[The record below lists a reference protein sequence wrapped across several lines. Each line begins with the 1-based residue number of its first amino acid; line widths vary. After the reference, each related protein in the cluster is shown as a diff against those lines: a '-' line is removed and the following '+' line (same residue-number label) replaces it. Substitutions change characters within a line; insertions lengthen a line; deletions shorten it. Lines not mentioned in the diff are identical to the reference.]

1 MNRKIVLKAASMEL
15 KRDDPLNRFRSL
27 FEDSLQLVSSPN
39 GVDDIKK
46 EYSSFCLGLDCEI
59 D

>member
-1 MNRKIVLKAASMEL
+1 MYRKIVLKAASMEL
-15 KRDDPLNRFRSL
+15 RRNDPLNRLRSL
-27 FEDSLQLVSSPN
+27 FKDSLQVVSSPN

-46 EYSSFCLGLDCEI
+46 GYSSFCLRLDCEI